1 MTLEEKRL
9 QYAKEDFDLFMK
21 VDVKEMMALADA
33 IQEAKTVFVGG
44 WGRAGVTGKILSMNL
59 SQIGISTYEVSD
71 IGICQPAAHPGD
83 LFVICSNSGTTR
95 TMVALA
101 ERAKELGVDIAL
113 ISSNA
118 DSAIGKLA
126 KVNVVIPK
134 TQMEMDREDSA
145 WWPFYHVDGQVMDFV
160 REIIMERTK
169 QTMKDIMYYHNNLE

>member
-1 MTLEEKRL
+1 MTLEEKR
-9 QYAKEDFDLFMK
+9 QKYAKEDFELFLR
-21 VDVKEMMALADA
+21 VDMEQMRKLAEA
-33 IQEAKTVFVGG
+33 IMNAKTVYVGG
-44 WGRAGVTGKILSMNL
+44 WGRAGVTGKLLSMDL
-59 SQIGISTYEVSD
+59 SQIGIPTYVVSD

-95 TMVALA
+95 TMVTLA
-101 ERAKELGVDIAL
+101 EKAKELGIDIAL

-118 DSAIGKLA
+118 ESAIGKMA

-134 TQMEMDREDSA
+134 SSDEMSREDSA
-145 WWPFYHVDGQVMDFV
+145 WWPFYHVDVQVMDFI